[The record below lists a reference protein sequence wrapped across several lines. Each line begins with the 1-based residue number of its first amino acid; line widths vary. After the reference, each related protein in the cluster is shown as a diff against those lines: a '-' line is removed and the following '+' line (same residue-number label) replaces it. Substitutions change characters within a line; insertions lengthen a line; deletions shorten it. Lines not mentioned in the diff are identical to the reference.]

1 LPDTGLSAASTGT
14 PQQSS
19 RAMKR
24 CFIAPLQAAF
34 LLLCIDPI
42 YKKL

>member
-1 LPDTGLSAASTGT
+1 MSAASTGT

-19 RAMKR
+19 WTMKR
-24 CFIAPLQAAF
+24 CFIASLQAAF

-42 YKKL
+42 YEKL